1 MNKNLDEKKSEYL
14 LEMALEEQ
22 LENDE
27 DMRHWAQVEEEN
39 PPHVFSKRH
48 NKRMRKIFR
57 KAKRVEYYELYRKR
71 ALRMIA
77 GFLVIF
83 CASVITVTQVDAF
96 RWPLVKFFTK
106 VKDKSTFFGVE
117 EEKKHNFTKNFHDYE
132 PTYTPDGFIV
142 VKVDEHSTW
151 FSIRYENGNGQF
163 YRYYFCNDVKNFALD
178 TEESAMTNTE
188 INGNKASIIQKEN
201 EIKIIIYKNNTIFYL
216 EAKIAIEEAYKI
228 MESIL

>member
-71 ALRMIA
+71 ALRMVA

-83 CASVITVTQVDAF
+83 CASVITVTQVEAF
-96 RWPLVKFFTK
+96 RTPLMRFFTD
-106 VKDKSTFFGVE
+106 VKAKSTLFGVE
-117 EEKKHNFTKNFHDYE
+117 KESKFNLTKNFQKYE
-132 PTYTPDGFIV
+132 PTYIPDGFVV

-151 FSIRYENGNGQF
+151 FSIKCENDNGQF

-178 TEESAMTNTE
+178 TEESAMISTE
-188 INGNKASIIQKEN
+188 INGNRASIIQKEN
-201 EIKIIIYKNNTIFYL
+201 EIKIIIYKNDTIFYL
-216 EAKIAIEEAYKI
+216 EAKLPIEEAYKI